1 MPGLY
6 VFLSI
11 LFLFAQDADSSISI
25 SHFQYPETEG
35 IPIILDEVGENT
47 YFLNVQNPEFITDL
61 HINQVQLDGSS
72 GIPLGSYFLPDLLQ
86 KSPQADSIHNNS
98 QIYYRKGDYA
108 YSDLGIG
115 LQIETSDSGL
125 FSFQGFKRSPP
136 QIYRSE
142 SNELQNY
149 LFSYKKK
156 IENSNIAVDA
166 LYHKE
171 NYNLPVIEENINRQ
185 VESFHGGFGIEQN
198 FGKLTFHIQPAF
210 QFSYIN

>member
-1 MPGLY
+1 MKHTALLGLY

-47 YFLNVQNPEFITDL
+47 YFLNVQNPEFIIDL

-72 GIPLGSYFLPDLLQ
+72 GIPLGSYFLPDLLP
-86 KSPQADSIHNNS
+86 KGTHRDSIHNHS
-98 QIYYRKGDYA
+98 QIYYRKGDYN

-115 LQIETSDSGL
+115 LQIESSDSGL

-136 QIYRSE
+136 QIYQFE
-142 SNELQNY
+142 SNELQNH
-149 LFSYKKK
+149 LFSYNKKA
-156 IENSNIAVDA
+156 IGSIIGLFFID
-166 LYHKE
+166 Y
-171 NYNLPVIEENINRQ
+171 NYD
-185 VESFHGGFGIEQN
+185 
-198 FGKLTFHIQPAF
+198 
-210 QFSYIN
+210 